1 MVIKRTKLF
10 DQHTQDQERVMGVG
24 NRASSLIL
32 NVYGTS
38 TEFSIIIR
46 GVVNIDDDE
55 WQTISIIDMGSMT
68 TKQSIDEGGMYTI
81 PLDGLCAISA
91 ELQISDGDITA
102 SASICD

>member
-10 DQHTQDQERVMGVG
+10 NQQTQDQEKVIGVG
-24 NRASSLIL
+24 NRASSLVL

-38 TEFSIIIR
+38 TEFNITIK
-46 GVVNIDDDE
+46 GVVDIDDDE

-81 PLDGLCAISA
+81 PLDGLCAISV
-91 ELQISDGDITA
+91 ELQISNGGITA

>member
-10 DQHTQDQERVMGVG
+10 DQQTQDQERVMGVG

-38 TEFSIIIR
+38 TEFSVIIR
-46 GVVNIDDDE
+46 GVVDVDDDE
-55 WQTISIIDMGSMT
+55 WQIISIIDMGSMT
-68 TKQSIDEGGMYTI
+68 TKQSIDESGMYTI

-91 ELQISDGDITA
+91 ELQISNGDITA